1 MSKSHWG
8 DDDPGFVEAADE
20 PGVYY
25 AYYDPDGLRSVSGT
39 VIRAVAEIAGVDP
52 TTTRIPIEDSVDPDA
67 LDELFAASSGEASV
81 RFEICGLGVVV
92 RSDGTVRISNDGVS
106 ES

>member
-1 MSKSHWG
+1 MSKSHRRDG
-8 DDDPGFVEAADE
+8 EPGAVEAADE

-25 AYYDPDGLRSVSGT
+25 ARHDPEGPSTVSGT

-52 TTTRIPIEDSVDPDA
+52 KTTKIPIDDSVDPDA
-67 LDELFAASSGEASV
+67 LDELFASSSDDASV
-81 RFEICGLGVVV
+81 RFEICGLAVVV

>member
-8 DDDPGFVEAADE
+8 DDEPGFVEAAEE

-25 AYYDPDGLRSVSGT
+25 AHHDTDGARTVSGT

-52 TTTRIPIEDSVDPDA
+52 TTTKIPLEDRVDPEA
-67 LDELFAASSGEASV
+67 LDELFAGSAGEASV
-81 RFEICGLGVVV
+81 RFELCGLAVVV
-92 RSDGTVRISNDGVS
+92 RSDGTVRISNDGVAGP
-106 ES
+106 